1 MTIQLLRNLS
11 RKLLLLVAAAFLF
24 GALAAFWARF
34 VLVDQKQVHYH
45 ANFALYVNGEQ
56 DEFKNFTFYEE
67 ETACASDHGID
78 PKTRVHMHNQ
88 ENSVVHVHTD
98 GATWGHFF
106 ANLGYTLGNKVVT
119 TDNGV
124 FVDGQEGKLHFHL
137 NGESVDVIANKVI
150 ENEDTLLIDFGSD
163 SDEVMKS
170 HYDSIE
176 NKAREHNLE
185 DDPATCSGEEAESFT
200 QRLRRTLGIN

>member
-1 MTIQLLRNLS
+1 M
-11 RKLLLLVAAAFLF
+11 
-24 GALAAFWARF
+24 GAL
-34 VLVDQKQVHYH
+34 
-45 ANFALYVNGEQ
+45 
-56 DEFKNFTFYEE
+56 
-67 ETACASDHGID
+67 
-78 PKTRVHMHNQ
+78 
-88 ENSVVHVHTD
+88 
-98 GATWGHFF
+98 F